1 MINLHCHPCQHVLYR
16 LGTTVLIIE
25 NNILSTENSYAL
37 IRNMNTRSNDKLL
50 LTITVIKNS

>member
-1 MINLHCHPCQHVLYR
+1 MINLHCHRCQHVLYR

-25 NNILSTENSYAL
+25 NNILSTANKYAL

-50 LTITVIKNS
+50 LTIKVITKI

>member
-25 NNILSTENSYAL
+25 NNILSTANSYAL